1 MYNLELIISGN
12 LTGFSRFYAS
22 PGANNLFKDTK
33 IDLDCRNFVTFVEKK
48 DKAYAISFAPQV
60 ITLSLITRILD
71 SFHRPGIL
79 VVSLL
84 LPRNTKVESVNN
96 PQDEKAVY
104 QLLNAINN
112 KFYEKNFKDGMLNQ
126 NPIVLMQD
134 YYSEI
139 LANYRL
145 VQDNQR
151 GVNVSIDNS
160 VFNKN
165 VGYVKSAEKD
175 IVSYLNTPCRRNY
188 EGYQSIFISPK
199 APQNINEP
207 VEELKLYNVYVNN
220 TKQRLSNVT
229 IDSVIQTVYPKRGE
243 CDNIPEKVKNLTY
256 RQVLDG
262 QGGRYIDANIND
274 DTIYLVYHFEKE
286 TKQVTFQIIGD
297 CGEMDF
303 AQVSLVVQNEDGTY
317 CKIANNP
324 YIFEGEEI
332 YGRKTIR
339 SGNDKY
345 NFSQPLDLSR
355 IPSGGTVSVK
365 ISPTISQP
373 SNNRTVNS
381 ISTPLVSPKD
391 GKENTRA
398 TNVHRNLKN
407 ETPIKNGGTLS
418 IFKSNNNKGK
428 TKSNHDIRN
437 VVLPLVALWIVLGGI
452 YATWT
457 YFGKNSEPTNQ
468 ETAAVDSV
476 NKKISFYI
484 ADISSSQYGEV
495 VSDSLKRNVYDKFY
509 EKYHITF
516 ELSALINRSSAK
528 VELIKNDI
536 VHYDVNVGG
545 VPDDSL
551 NVNLIVKWTG
561 EGRQES
567 ILKIPKAY
575 SLSELKEGEEKIA
588 IQLPVAFSDL
598 MFYNDLK
605 NSTYKEQRTSDR
617 IERIKAKSEM
627 LYDKMMEEYQK
638 KKEKSIAVENK
649 PDQVAVNEKPK
660 LKKKDIFAL
669 IKKGNAVNGN
679 FDLKDEEKYNK
690 AKQEELIN
698 NWNAVILGQNK
709 EEKKDLKEKSNNMS
723 KATWAWL
730 EAILPKNKNNE
741 NN

>member
-1 MYNLELIISGN
+1 MNKLELIISGN
-12 LTGFSRFYAS
+12 LTGFSRFFVTS
-22 PGANNLFKDTK
+22 GANALLKDAK
-33 IDLDCRNFVTFVEKK
+33 IDFDYRNFVSFMEEG
-48 DKAYAISFAPQV
+48 DKTYAVSFAPQV
-60 ITLSLITRILD
+60 IALSLVSRTLD
-71 SFHRPGIL
+71 SFRRPGIL

-84 LPRNTKVESVNN
+84 LPRNTKVESINN
-96 PQDEKAVY
+96 PQNERAVY
-104 QLLNAINN
+104 QLLNAIND
-112 KFYEKNFKDGMLNQ
+112 KFNEKNLHNGMLNQ

-134 YYSEI
+134 YYTEI
-139 LANYRL
+139 LQNYRFL
-145 VQDNQR
+145 QDYQR
-151 GVNVSIDNS
+151 GVNLTIDNS
-160 VFNKN
+160 AFNKN
-165 VGYVKSAEKD
+165 VGYVNSSEKD
-175 IVSYLNTPCRRNY
+175 IVAYLNTPCRRAY
-188 EGYQSIFISPK
+188 EGYHSIFISPK
-199 APQNINEP
+199 APQNIDEP

-220 TKQRLSNVT
+220 TNQRLSNVT

-243 CDNIPEKVKNLTY
+243 SDNIPEKVKNLTY

-262 QGGRYIDANIND
+262 QGGRYIDASIND
-274 DTIYLVYHFEKE
+274 DTINLVYHFEKE

-398 TNVHRNLKN
+398 TNVHGNLKN

-484 ADISSSQYGEV
+484 ADISSSQHGEV

-509 EKYHITF
+509 KEYHITF
-516 ELSALINRSSAK
+516 ELSALINGSQVK
-528 VELIKNDI
+528 VELLKNDT

-561 EGRQES
+561 EGMQES
-567 ILKIPKAY
+567 ILEIPKTY
-575 SLSELKEGEEKIA
+575 NLSELKEGEEKIA
-588 IQLPVAFSDL
+588 ILLPVAFSELKIYDEVKHL
-598 MFYNDLK
+598 DRK
-605 NSTYKEQRTSDR
+605 NSKMLAK
-617 IERIKAKSEM
+617 IMAVERKSEDLYNALM
-627 LYDKMMEEYQK
+627 AAYDKKLDEVLVEDVEQHEANEEVKLKDSEALKIIQRGNVVSKLNKYDWGRGHRKLAEDWNSAIDGFNNMKWVKKNVASIDWSTLQSFIGEINDK
-638 KKEKSIAVENK
+638 KK
-649 PDQVAVNEKPK
+649 
-660 LKKKDIFAL
+660 KK
-669 IKKGNAVNGN
+669 
-679 FDLKDEEKYNK
+679 
-690 AKQEELIN
+690 
-698 NWNAVILGQNK
+698 
-709 EEKKDLKEKSNNMS
+709 
-723 KATWAWL
+723 
-730 EAILPKNKNNE
+730 
-741 NN
+741 

>member
-1 MYNLELIISGN
+1 MVRDMNKLELIISGN
-12 LTGFSRFYAS
+12 LTGFSRFFVTS
-22 PGANNLFKDTK
+22 GANDLLKDAK
-33 IDLDCRNFVTFVEKK
+33 IDFDYRNFVSFMEEG
-48 DKAYAISFAPQV
+48 DKTYAVSFAPQV
-60 ITLSLITRILD
+60 IALSLVSRTLD
-71 SFHRPGIL
+71 SFRRPGIL

-84 LPRNTKVESVNN
+84 LPRNTKVESINS
-96 PQDEKAVY
+96 PQNERAVY
-104 QLLNAINN
+104 QLLNAIND
-112 KFYEKNFKDGMLNQ
+112 KFNEKNLHNGMLNQ

-134 YYSEI
+134 YYTEI
-139 LANYRL
+139 LQNYRFL
-145 VQDNQR
+145 QDYQR
-151 GVNVSIDNS
+151 GVNLTIDNS
-160 VFNKN
+160 AFNKN
-165 VGYVKSAEKD
+165 VGYVNSSEKD
-175 IVSYLNTPCRRNY
+175 IVAYLNTPCRRAY
-188 EGYQSIFISPK
+188 EGYHSIFISPK
-199 APQNINEP
+199 APQNIDEP

-220 TKQRLSNVT
+220 TDQRLSNVT

-243 CDNIPEKVKNLTY
+243 SDNIPEKVKNLTY

-262 QGGRYIDANIND
+262 QGGRYIDASIND
-274 DTIYLVYHFEKE
+274 DTINLVYHFEKE

-398 TNVHRNLKN
+398 TNVHGNLKN

-484 ADISSSQYGEV
+484 ADISSSQHGEV

-509 EKYHITF
+509 KEYHITF
-516 ELSALINRSSAK
+516 ELSALINGSQAK
-528 VELIKNDI
+528 VELLKNDT

-561 EGRQES
+561 EGMQES
-567 ILKIPKAY
+567 ILEIPKTY
-575 SLSELKEGEEKIA
+575 SLSELKEGEGKIA
-588 IQLPVAFSDL
+588 ILLPVAFSELKIRDEVKHL
-598 MFYNDLK
+598 DRK
-605 NSTYKEQRTSDR
+605 NSNK
-617 IERIKAKSEM
+617 IKARIMVVKRKSEELYNALM
-627 LYDKMMEEYQK
+627 AAYDKKTDEVL
-638 KKEKSIAVENK
+638 VENVEQHETK
-649 PDQVAVNEKPK
+649 EEI
-660 LKKKDIFAL
+660 L
-669 IKKGNAVNGN
+669 
-679 FDLKDEEKYNK
+679 LKDSEALKIIRNGMGVSDLNKYKWEEGHRKLVEQWNAAIYNK
-690 AKQEELIN
+690 DKARVKSAASDVT
-698 NWNAVILGQNK
+698 W
-709 EEKKDLKEKSNNMS
+709 KK
-723 KATWAWL
+723 
-730 EAILPKNKNNE
+730 LPKAIEQVKAIE
-741 NN
+741 

>member
-1 MYNLELIISGN
+1 MNNLELIISGN
-12 LTGFSRFYAS
+12 LTGFSRFFVTS
-22 PGANNLFKDTK
+22 GANDLLKDAK
-33 IDLDCRNFVTFVEKK
+33 IDFDYRNFVSFMEEG
-48 DKAYAISFAPQV
+48 DKTYAVSFAPQV
-60 ITLSLITRILD
+60 IALSLVSRTLD
-71 SFHRPGIL
+71 SFRRPGIL

-84 LPRNTKVESVNN
+84 LPRNTKVESINS
-96 PQDEKAVY
+96 PQNERAVY
-104 QLLNAINN
+104 QLLNAIND
-112 KFYEKNFKDGMLNQ
+112 KFNEKNLHNGMLNQ

-134 YYSEI
+134 YYTEI
-139 LANYRL
+139 LQNYRFL
-145 VQDNQR
+145 QDYQR
-151 GVNVSIDNS
+151 GVNLTIDNS
-160 VFNKN
+160 AFNKN
-165 VGYVKSAEKD
+165 VGYVNSSEKD
-175 IVSYLNTPCRRNY
+175 IVAYLNTPCRRAY
-188 EGYQSIFISPK
+188 EGYHSIFISPK
-199 APQNINEP
+199 APQNIDEP

-220 TKQRLSNVT
+220 TDQRLSNVT

-243 CDNIPEKVKNLTY
+243 SDNIPEKVKNLTY

-262 QGGRYIDANIND
+262 QGGRYIDASIND
-274 DTIYLVYHFEKE
+274 DTINLVYHFEKE

-398 TNVHRNLKN
+398 TNVHGNLKN

-484 ADISSSQYGEV
+484 ADISSSQHGEV

-509 EKYHITF
+509 KEYHITF
-516 ELSALINRSSAK
+516 ELSALINGSQAK
-528 VELIKNDI
+528 VELLKNDT

-561 EGRQES
+561 EGMQES
-567 ILKIPKAY
+567 ILEIPKTY
-575 SLSELKEGEEKIA
+575 SLSELKEGEGKIA
-588 IQLPVAFSDL
+588 ILLPVAFSELKIRDEVKHL
-598 MFYNDLK
+598 DRK
-605 NSTYKEQRTSDR
+605 NSNK
-617 IERIKAKSEM
+617 IKARIMVVKRKSEELYNALM
-627 LYDKMMEEYQK
+627 AAYDKKTDEVL
-638 KKEKSIAVENK
+638 VENVEQHETK
-649 PDQVAVNEKPK
+649 EEI
-660 LKKKDIFAL
+660 L
-669 IKKGNAVNGN
+669 
-679 FDLKDEEKYNK
+679 LKDSEALKIIRNGMGVSDLNKYKWEEGHRKLVEQWNAAIYNK
-690 AKQEELIN
+690 DKARVKSAASDVT
-698 NWNAVILGQNK
+698 W
-709 EEKKDLKEKSNNMS
+709 KK
-723 KATWAWL
+723 
-730 EAILPKNKNNE
+730 LPKAIEQVKAIE
-741 NN
+741 

>member
-1 MYNLELIISGN
+1 MNKLELIISGN
-12 LTGFSRFYAS
+12 LTGFSRFFVTS
-22 PGANNLFKDTK
+22 GANDLLKDAK
-33 IDLDCRNFVTFVEKK
+33 IDFDYRNFVSFMEEG
-48 DKAYAISFAPQV
+48 DKTYAVSFAPQV
-60 ITLSLITRILD
+60 IALSLVSRTLD
-71 SFHRPGIL
+71 SFRRPGIL

-84 LPRNTKVESVNN
+84 LPRNTKVESINS
-96 PQDEKAVY
+96 PQNERAVY
-104 QLLNAINN
+104 QLLNAIND
-112 KFYEKNFKDGMLNQ
+112 KFNEKNLHNGMLNQ

-134 YYSEI
+134 YYTEI
-139 LANYRL
+139 LQNYRFL
-145 VQDNQR
+145 QDYQR
-151 GVNVSIDNS
+151 GVNLTIDNS
-160 VFNKN
+160 AFNKN
-165 VGYVKSAEKD
+165 VGYVNSSEKD
-175 IVSYLNTPCRRNY
+175 IVAYLNTPCRRAY
-188 EGYQSIFISPK
+188 EGYHSIFISPK
-199 APQNINEP
+199 APQNIDEP

-220 TKQRLSNVT
+220 TNQRLSNVT

-243 CDNIPEKVKNLTY
+243 SDNIPEKVKNLTY

-262 QGGRYIDANIND
+262 QGGRYIDASIND
-274 DTIYLVYHFEKE
+274 DTINLVYHFEKE

-303 AQVSLVVQNEDGTY
+303 AQVSLIVQNEDGTY

-381 ISTPLVSPKD
+381 ISIPLVSPKD

-398 TNVHRNLKN
+398 TNVHGNLKN

-484 ADISSSQYGEV
+484 ADISSSQHGEV

-509 EKYHITF
+509 KEYHITF
-516 ELSALINRSSAK
+516 ELSALINGSQAK
-528 VELIKNDI
+528 VELLKNDT

-561 EGRQES
+561 EGMQES
-567 ILKIPKAY
+567 ILEIPKTY
-575 SLSELKEGEEKIA
+575 NLSELKEGEEKIA
-588 IQLPVAFSDL
+588 ILLPVAFSELKIYDEVKHL
-598 MFYNDLK
+598 DRK
-605 NSTYKEQRTSDR
+605 NSKMLAK
-617 IERIKAKSEM
+617 IMAVERKSED
-627 LYDKMMEEYQK
+627 LYNALRAAYDKKSDEVLVENVEQHEANEEVKLKDSEALKIIQRGNVVSKLNKYDWGRGHRELAEDWNSAIAGFNNMKWVKKNVASIDWSTLQSFIGEINDK
-638 KKEKSIAVENK
+638 KK
-649 PDQVAVNEKPK
+649 
-660 LKKKDIFAL
+660 KK
-669 IKKGNAVNGN
+669 
-679 FDLKDEEKYNK
+679 
-690 AKQEELIN
+690 
-698 NWNAVILGQNK
+698 
-709 EEKKDLKEKSNNMS
+709 
-723 KATWAWL
+723 
-730 EAILPKNKNNE
+730 
-741 NN
+741 

>member
-1 MYNLELIISGN
+1 MNKLELIISGN
-12 LTGFSRFYAS
+12 LTGFSRFFVTS
-22 PGANNLFKDTK
+22 GANDLLKDAK
-33 IDLDCRNFVTFVEKK
+33 IDFDYRNFVSFMEEG
-48 DKAYAISFAPQV
+48 DKTYAVSFAPQV
-60 ITLSLITRILD
+60 IALSLVSRTLD
-71 SFHRPGIL
+71 SFRRPGIL

-84 LPRNTKVESVNN
+84 LPRNTKVESINS
-96 PQDEKAVY
+96 PQNERAVY
-104 QLLNAINN
+104 QLLNAIND
-112 KFYEKNFKDGMLNQ
+112 KFNEKNLHNGMLNQ

-134 YYSEI
+134 YYTEI
-139 LANYRL
+139 LQNYRFL
-145 VQDNQR
+145 QDYQR
-151 GVNVSIDNS
+151 GVNLTIDNS

-165 VGYVKSAEKD
+165 VGYVNSSEKD
-175 IVSYLNTPCRRNY
+175 IVAYLNTPCRRAY
-188 EGYQSIFISPK
+188 EGYHSIFISPK
-199 APQNINEP
+199 APQNIDEP

-220 TKQRLSNVT
+220 TNQRLSNVT

-243 CDNIPEKVKNLTY
+243 SDNIPEKVKNLTY

-262 QGGRYIDANIND
+262 QGGRYIDASIND
-274 DTIYLVYHFEKE
+274 DTINLVYHFEKE

-398 TNVHRNLKN
+398 TNVHGNLKN

-484 ADISSSQYGEV
+484 ADISSSQHGEM

-509 EKYHITF
+509 KEYHITF
-516 ELSALINRSSAK
+516 ELSALINGSQAK
-528 VELIKNDI
+528 VELLKNDT

-561 EGRQES
+561 EGMQES
-567 ILKIPKAY
+567 ILEISKTY
-575 SLSELKEGEEKIA
+575 NLSELKEGEEKIA
-588 IQLPVAFSDL
+588 ILLPVAFSELKIYDEVKHL
-598 MFYNDLK
+598 DRK
-605 NSTYKEQRTSDR
+605 NSKMLAK
-617 IERIKAKSEM
+617 IMAVERKSEDLYNALM
-627 LYDKMMEEYQK
+627 AAYDKKSDEVLVEDVEQHEANEEVKLKDSEALKIIQRGNVVSKLNKYDWGRGHRKLAEDWNSAIDGFNNMNWVKKNVASIDWSTLQSFIGEINDK
-638 KKEKSIAVENK
+638 KK
-649 PDQVAVNEKPK
+649 
-660 LKKKDIFAL
+660 KK
-669 IKKGNAVNGN
+669 
-679 FDLKDEEKYNK
+679 
-690 AKQEELIN
+690 
-698 NWNAVILGQNK
+698 
-709 EEKKDLKEKSNNMS
+709 
-723 KATWAWL
+723 
-730 EAILPKNKNNE
+730 
-741 NN
+741 